1 VQRVSMWGESG
12 SVRQARALGRQPG
25 RGSWR
30 EIDAAAPSGES
41 RDSRGGLGE
50 AVAGIKDREAIK
62 TWKRE
67 QADRLNEMKAA
78 RQKV

>member
-1 VQRVSMWGESG
+1 
-12 SVRQARALGRQPG
+12 
-25 RGSWR
+25 
-30 EIDAAAPSGES
+30 
-41 RDSRGGLGE
+41 
-50 AVAGIKDREAIK
+50 VAGIKDREAIK